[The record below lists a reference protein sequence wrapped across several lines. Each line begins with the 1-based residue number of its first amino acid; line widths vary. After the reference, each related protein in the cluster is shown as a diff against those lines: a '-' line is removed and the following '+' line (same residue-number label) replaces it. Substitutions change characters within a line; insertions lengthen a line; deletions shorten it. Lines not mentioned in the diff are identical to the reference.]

1 MEIVCSYHRANFVKF
16 FLIFLKEKEEKY
28 EKVDKKFLIIFLL
41 FGITY
46 IILFNIII
54 IDENVD
60 VPRNAI
66 VITTANKTLAIGSLS
81 VIVVSIILEIYMLIK
96 YINKTISPDSFK
108 INLIKLVIFTVALII
123 ICALCYYI
131 YVVTSN
137 TRFYLNT

>member
-1 MEIVCSYHRANFVKF
+1 M
-16 FLIFLKEKEEKY
+16 KEWI
-28 EKVDKKFLIIFLL
+28 KKFLIIFLL

-46 IILFNIII
+46 IILFNIIS

-66 VITTANKTLAIGSLS
+66 VITTANKTLAVGSLS

-131 YVVTSN
+131 YVVTNN

>member
-1 MEIVCSYHRANFVKF
+1 M
-16 FLIFLKEKEEKY
+16 
-28 EKVDKKFLIIFLL
+28 DKKFLIIFLL

>member
-1 MEIVCSYHRANFVKF
+1 M
-16 FLIFLKEKEEKY
+16 KEWI
-28 EKVDKKFLIIFLL
+28 KKFLIIFLL

-108 INLIKLVIFTVALII
+108 INLIKLVIVTVSLIA